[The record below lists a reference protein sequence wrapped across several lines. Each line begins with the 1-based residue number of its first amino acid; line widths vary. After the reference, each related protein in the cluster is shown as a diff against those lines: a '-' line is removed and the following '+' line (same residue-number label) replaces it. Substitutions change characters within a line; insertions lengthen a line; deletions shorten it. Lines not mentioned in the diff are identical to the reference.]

1 VHSLKDVPMEL
12 DAPFAL
18 PAMLTRHDPADGF
31 VSNLYASLDALPIGA
46 RVGTS
51 SLRRQAQLRAL
62 RPDLELLDLRG
73 NVNTRL
79 AKLDNGGYGAVVLA
93 VAGLGVWVWA
103 SASSRACNRRSGCQP
118 RRRARW
124 RWSATVAIRSDG
136 VVRPL
141 DDAHPR
147 LRGSRAGDE
156 PRAAWQLPRAG
167 GGHRAVAGQ

>member
-1 VHSLKDVPMEL
+1 MEL

-103 SASSRACNRRSGCQP
+103 SASSRACNRRSGCRP

-124 RWSATVAIRSDG
+124 RWSATVAM
-136 VVRPL
+136 
-141 DDAHPR
+141 
-147 LRGSRAGDE
+147 RA
-156 PRAAWQLPRAG
+156 
-167 GGHRAVAGQ
+167 